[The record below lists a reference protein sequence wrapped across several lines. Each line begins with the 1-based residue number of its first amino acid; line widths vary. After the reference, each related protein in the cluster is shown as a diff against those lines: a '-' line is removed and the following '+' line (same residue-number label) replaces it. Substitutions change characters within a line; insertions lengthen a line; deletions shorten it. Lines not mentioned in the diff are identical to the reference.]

1 MNSGA
6 RDTDYVGT
14 PNDTGYKNSP
24 EAQRPYMLLIVGKHT
39 DRLQNIHLVEARSQL
54 PLRVAHNAAALR
66 IALSQSRRNVLLLT
80 EPDVTA
86 EAAEVLDDFSDEPNL
101 HIVVVQTADKPSTE
115 AAERLDSIENLIW
128 LGADVSEDDLV
139 NCVRQCKETMF
150 RVTADEIEAAFAN
163 SELLV
168 QYQPKIQWLE
178 KDASWRTTEAEA
190 LIRWK
195 HPEHQV
201 LLPRHFLPE
210 IQQYGFM
217 AQLSEYV
224 LENTLQQ
231 LERWANRGL
240 ILNGCINLSP
250 EMLDVPGLA
259 ETYKKVVVN
268 RQLDCSR
275 ISFEFPTP
283 KILEGSRKRIDS
295 IDALRDAGFRV
306 SLDDFGST
314 QNCMEAFEIVRFDE
328 IKLHGSLLKSAQ
340 TDIVKQ
346 QSLAALTGM
355 AQNLDIAV
363 CAEGVETDEMFAFV
377 QEIRCNRM
385 QGYLVSA
392 AVMPE
397 IIQSYYAS
405 PDQEQEST
413 YVHFM

>member
-1 MNSGA
+1 
-6 RDTDYVGT
+6 
-14 PNDTGYKNSP
+14 
-24 EAQRPYMLLIVGKHT
+24 MLLIVGKHT

-54 PLRVAHNAAALR
+54 PLRVAHNATALR

-86 EAAEVLDDFSDEPNL
+86 EAAVVLGEFRDEPNL
-101 HIVVVQTADKPSTE
+101 HVVVVQDAGAPAAE
-115 AAERLDSIENLIW
+115 AVERLDPIENLIW
-128 LGADVSEDDLV
+128 LAADVSEDELV
-139 NCVRQCKETMF
+139 DCVRQCKETMF
-150 RVTADEIEAAFAN
+150 RVTADEIETAFAN
-163 SELLV
+163 NQFLV
-168 QYQPKIQWLE
+168 QYQPKVQWIE
-178 KDASWRTTEAEA
+178 EDASWRSTEAEA
-190 LIRWK
+190 LIRWH
-195 HPEHQV
+195 HPEHEV

-231 LERWANRGL
+231 LERWADRGL

-259 ETYKKVVVN
+259 ETYKKTVVS
-268 RQLDCSR
+268 QGLECQR

-283 KILEGSRKRIDS
+283 KILEGSRNRIAS
-295 IDALRDAGFRV
+295 IDALRAAGFRV

-314 QNCMEAFEIVRFDE
+314 QNCMEAFEIVEFDE

-355 AQNLDIAV
+355 AQKLDIAV

-397 IIQSYYAS
+397 IIQSYYNGSDAT
-405 PDQEQEST
+405 PEAT